1 MQLIHRT
8 VRLRAAWVCALAG
21 FVSVLWAQPAQPSKA
36 SLDAAQVA
44 QILGPATVPL
54 RNQATLALPA
64 NAIFIPLPAATAV
77 LHSMGAAADDR
88 LLGVVLPQGDSSG
101 VVAVQFVDQG
111 YVKDTDAKRWKADG
125 LLKLLKATPP
135 PSAPPSEVTDWSIPP
150 AYDATTASLQWA
162 VSTRIP
168 NAPADT
174 SGVNYNAFALGR
186 AGYVRL
192 NMVAGAAQWSQQK
205 AVVQALLP
213 AVQFNETQRY
223 ADFRSADKAAPFGL
237 AVLVGGPGSE
247 KAVSASAA
255 QWLLPLLA
263 ILLVGLLAAGVRW
276 FMQRKAEQKKR
287 ERREFEETSQATQFQ
302 ETRQGSYMGDI
313 GDLPTRPAELLTGA
327 AERPR

>member
-1 MQLIHRT
+1 MQLIDRT
-8 VRLRAAWVCALAG
+8 VRLCAAGACALAG
-21 FVSVLWAQPAQPSKA
+21 FVATAWAQPAEPSKA
-36 SLDAAQVA
+36 SLDAARIA
-44 QILGPATVPL
+44 QILGPAVVPL

-77 LHSMGAAADDR
+77 LHSMGAAADDK
-88 LLGVVLPQGDSSG
+88 LLGVVLPQGEGSG
-101 VVAVQFVDQG
+101 VVAVQFVGQG
-111 YVKDTDAKRWKADG
+111 YVKSADAKRWKTDG

-135 PSAPPSEVTDWSIPP
+135 PSAPPSEVTDWAMAP
-150 AYDATTASLQWA
+150 AYDAATASLQWA

-168 NAPADT
+168 NAPADAA
-174 SGVNYNAFALGR
+174 GVNYNAFALGR
-186 AGYVRL
+186 EGYVRL
-192 NMVAGAAQWSQQK
+192 NMVAGAAQWNQQK

-223 ADFRSADKAAPFGL
+223 TDYTSGKTAPFGL

-255 QWLLPLLA
+255 QWLWP
-263 ILLVGLLAAGVRW
+263 IFGVLLVGLLAAGVRW

-302 ETRQGSYMGDI
+302 ETKQGSFLGDI
-313 GDLPTRPAELLTGA
+313 GDLPTAPAEL
-327 AERPR
+327 PR